1 MFSYAILFSLCH
13 YFGNK
18 IIVPFFQAF
27 TQFITRIT
35 ADVDFF
41 TDLSDGFR
49 NDLLDRL
56 VRIFDEFLI
65 EEAVFFV
72 EFFDT
77 ADNHLFDNL
86 FRFTFVQGL
95 LAENFF
101 FVFQYVSRNFFAFEV
116 CRFCSSDLHCNV
128 FAECFE
134 VICLSDEVRF
144 AVDFDENADT
154 AVAMDVRINQTFSSD
169 AVSLRP
175 WVSTT
180 PINISSPCARSRW
193 ASVSMA
199 KVFPT
204 PAQAPKKIFSLPRWA
219 SAVCSSSLSGSGR
232 MGSSVI

>member
-27 TQFITRIT
+27 TQFITCIT

-41 TDLSDGFR
+41 TDFSNRFG

-77 ADNHLFDNL
+77 ADDHLFDDF
-86 FRFTFVQGL
+86 FRFAFVQGL

-101 FVFQYVSRNFFAFEV
+101 FMFQNFSRNFFAFEV
-116 CRFCSSDLHCNV
+116 CRFCSSDLHCNI

-134 VICLSDEVRF
+134 VVCLSDEVRF
-144 AVDFDENADT
+144 AVDFDEDADT
-154 AVAMDVRINQTFSSD
+154 AVAMDVRIN
-169 AVSLRP
+169 
-175 WVSTT
+175 
-180 PINISSPCARSRW
+180 
-193 ASVSMA
+193 
-199 KVFPT
+199 
-204 PAQAPKKIFSLPRWA
+204 
-219 SAVCSSSLSGSGR
+219 
-232 MGSSVI
+232 